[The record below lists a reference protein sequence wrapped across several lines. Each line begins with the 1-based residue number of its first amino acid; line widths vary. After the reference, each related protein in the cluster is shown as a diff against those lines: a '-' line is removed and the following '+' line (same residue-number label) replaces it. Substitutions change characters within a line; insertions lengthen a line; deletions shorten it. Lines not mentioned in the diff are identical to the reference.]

1 MLYLIGRVD
10 DHQCMATSNFV
21 DRAVNTATR
30 RLAATVVNSSYTPKH
45 VSKTSR
51 FEGTKV
57 GSVHDDVLSDQIWQ
71 NLKRFGQYV
80 ESLFSIWHTFEPTLT
95 NLVCH

>member
-30 RLAATVVNSSYTPKH
+30 RLAATVVNSSYT
-45 VSKTSR
+45 SKTSR
-51 FEGTKV
+51 FEGTNV
-57 GSVHDDVLSDQIWQ
+57 GSVHDDVLSDQIW
-71 NLKRFGQYV
+71 RIFA
-80 ESLFSIWHTFEPTLT
+80 TLAKP
-95 NLVCH
+95 